1 MPDHAGRDRM
11 DDALTALAESAAALP
26 ALFALVL
33 ADAFLV
39 VVPGEIAVTA
49 FAALSVATG
58 APALAAV
65 IGVAA
70 VAALCGD
77 LACYAIGRSVGLTRW
92 GWMRHPRA
100 SGSFAWARR
109 RLDRRSGSVLFT
121 ARFIPFAR
129 LAVNLTAGAVR
140 MPLPRYLP
148 LAGGAALL
156 WATYQALIGAA
167 VARLLPGAP
176 ALAAIVAVLVAL
188 ALGAVIDGVIARA
201 SSRSRAPRRRCA
213 GPRTGSGGSVLRRAH
228 PLRSARIPRLRSRAQ
243 VRAGWQAG
251 RMDAAAPAP
260 AGYDAT
266 FLAVHVPLPRPS
278 AGRPITA
285 LTYPR
290 FTVLLDT
297 ARRLA
302 AATAVNIDGAALQ
315 DLPRT
320 GEWEFDSRIPADQ
333 QTGPAVY
340 AGNDLDRGHLVRRR
354 DPGWGTPT
362 EARIATEATFVFTN
376 AAPQASVFNQSKD
389 LWVGLEDHILEYA
402 DATDQRVSVFTA
414 PVLDDADPPYRGIL
428 IPRRFWK
435 VAAWATSAPDGA
447 PELAATGFVLDQTG
461 LIPSA
466 VATAAPL
473 GAFRTFQVPIADIAC
488 LTDIDFGPLV
498 DADVLEAQGVRPGD
512 WSELTDPADIRL

>member
-58 APALAAV
+58 APPLMAV

-70 VAALCGD
+70 AAALCGD
-77 LACYAIGRSVGLTRW
+77 LACYAIGRGVGLTRW
-92 GWMRHPRA
+92 RWMRHPRTA
-100 SGSFAWARR
+100 RSFGWARR

-121 ARFIPFAR
+121 ARFVPFAR

-176 ALAAIVAVLVAL
+176 AFAAIVAVLVAL
-188 ALGAVIDGVIARA
+188 ALGAVIDAVIAR
-201 SSRSRAPRRRCA
+201 SSSSRAPRRRCA
-213 GPRTGSGGSVLRRAH
+213 GPRTGIGGSVLRRAH
-228 PLRSARIPRLRSRAQ
+228 PLRSARIPRLRSRPQ

-260 AGYDAT
+260 AGYDVS
-266 FLAVHVPLPRPS
+266 FLAVRVPLPRPS
-278 AGRPITA
+278 AGQPITA

-302 AATAVNIDGAALQ
+302 AVTAVNIDGASLQ

-340 AGNDLDRGHLVRRR
+340 ADNDLDRGHLVRRR
-354 DPGWGTPT
+354 DPGWGTPA
-362 EARIATEATFVFTN
+362 EARVATEATFVFTN

-389 LWVGLEDHILEYA
+389 LWVGLEDHVLEYA

-414 PVLDDADPPYRGIL
+414 PVLDEADPPYRGIL

-435 VAAWATSAPDGA
+435 VAAWATNTPDGA
-447 PELAATGFVLDQTG
+447 AELAATGFVLDQTG

-473 GAFRTFQVPIADIAC
+473 GAFRTFQVPIADIAE
-488 LTDIDFGPLV
+488 LTGIDFGPLP
-498 DADVLEAQGVRPGD
+498 DADVLSAASARPGA
-512 WSELTDPADIRL
+512 WKELTGADDIRL